1 MPRLEDRFELVMFED
16 ELKEEEEVEEKDCF
30 FTEDETLDDCCT
42 DEDDSLTDEDDSLTD
57 EDAWLEDADCCTD
70 DDCSTE
76 DDDLLT
82 VPSAAGTTSA
92 PSCGEAR

>member
-1 MPRLEDRFELVMFED
+1 MNTSLSFICLAMSSKSLPRSPPPMPRLEDRFELVMFED

-57 EDAWLEDADCCTD
+57 EDA
-70 DDCSTE
+70 
-76 DDDLLT
+76 
-82 VPSAAGTTSA
+82 
-92 PSCGEAR
+92 